1 MSELASEPDT
11 RSRSAI
17 TKERSALLLTGL
29 HSAGTDEQRRSFRDQ
44 LVELHLPLVEY
55 LARRFKDRGE
65 PLHDLVQVGT
75 IGLIK
80 SIDRFE
86 PERGLEFSTYA
97 TPTILGEIKRYFR
110 DSGWLIKV
118 PRRAQEL
125 QTTLN
130 TARSELSQKL
140 GRAPTVAELARTI
153 EASEEEVLEAL
164 DAARAY
170 SATPLDVL
178 TESGSGRADHP
189 LLASIDDGLDRV
201 EQRAVLRPALDALDP
216 QEREVLMLRFVA
228 GRTQTEIAEL
238 VGVSQMQVSR
248 LVTRSLAKLRVKLAE
263 SPDAGRP
270 I

>member
-1 MSELASEPDT
+1 MSEPDT

-17 TKERSALLLTGL
+17 TKERSNQLLQEL
-29 HSAGTDEQRRSFRDQ
+29 HASTDETERRRLRDE
-44 LVELHLPLVEY
+44 LVQLHLPLVEY

-130 TARSELSQKL
+130 SARSELSQKL
-140 GRAPTVAELARTI
+140 GRAPTVTELAQHI

-170 SATPLDVL
+170 SAAPLEVL
-178 TESGSGRADHP
+178 TESGGGRSDHP
-189 LLASIDDGLDRV
+189 LLATIDDGLDRV
-201 EQRAVLRPALDALDP
+201 EQRAVLRPALDRLDP

-228 GRTQTEIAEL
+228 GRTQTEIAAL

-248 LVTRSLAKLRVKLAE
+248 LVSRSLAKLRGELEVAAE
-263 SPDAGRP
+263 EQSEGSA
-270 I
+270 